1 MANKILYG
9 IDLGTTNSAIS
20 RFNYDEASI
29 IKNALGS
36 DTTPSC
42 ISVNP
47 KGRFSVGQKAYTQL
61 GKDLINA
68 FLKDDY
74 EINSFVEFKRVMGT
88 DALIHCCNLQ
98 KNFKPEELSAEVLKE
113 LRKYVLDEEVKA
125 AVITVPA
132 MFDNN
137 QKDATKRAARLA
149 GFDYYELIQEPVAA
163 SIAYGLES
171 KIKNAYW
178 LVFDFGGGTF
188 DAALMKIEDGI
199 MKPVDTAGNNHL
211 GGKDI
216 DAAIVEQIFM
226 PYFNDHF
233 SLDGILS
240 KKGDSFKAMWKPKAE
255 EAKINLSFNPSTY
268 VETDFDDYGT
278 DDDGT
283 PLELSIH
290 ITQEMLEEVA
300 KPIFQKAIDIVKA
313 LLERHNMTGADLG
326 SIILVGGPTH
336 SPIIRRMLSEQITDK
351 VDTSIDPMT
360 CVANGAAMYASTLS
374 LPDNIVDAYRDRT
387 KIQLSVDVKSTSVE
401 DTEFASV
408 KFLSD
413 KCENNT
419 LESVFVEFVR
429 GDGAFSSGKINID
442 TIGDVIDLPLLNDRT
457 NKFNIFCYN
466 SDGDKLDCEPSEISI
481 IQGIDGIGDAVM
493 PMALGIGVS
502 NEEGDEI
509 FVPVDGCMKNQ
520 LLPANGQVQGLLT
533 PKDIRVGIKSDYIRI
548 SLYQQD
554 EYVEGTKAMY
564 CNHLYDVEFTGDD
577 IPAILPMGS
586 EVNIR
591 LHADKSGTVDK
602 FIVNVPYLDLDLD
615 ITDRITECTKG
626 LISESFFNNEIRSLR
641 KKATLAKDN
650 DKISRLEEIEKSY
663 ANSGKDRDAKEKATA
678 MLKEVGREIDSK
690 HSSSEWTRTET
701 ELRRMYKELLDD
713 NGKYGDAQTTKL
725 VEELK
730 KEADKAINAKDV
742 KYAKEVREQ
751 MWSLDYKIAEVDY
764 YIAWICRW
772 SKDFDNHSW
781 TNKER
786 ARQLINSGLRIISE
800 TPTADK
806 LRPIAI
812 ELHNMLPND
821 QRPADILTRR

>member
-1 MANKILYG
+1 MGNKILYG

-20 RFNYDEASI
+20 RFNYEEASV
-29 IKNALGS
+29 IKNALNS
-36 DTTPSC
+36 DTTSSC
-42 ISVNP
+42 VSVNP
-47 KGRFSVGQKAYTQL
+47 KGRLSIGQRAYSQL
-61 GKDLINA
+61 GRDLQNA
-68 FLKDDY
+68 FIKENY

-88 DALIHCCNLQ
+88 DALIHCSNLQ
-98 KNFKPEELSAEVLKE
+98 KDFKPEELSAEVLKE
-113 LRKYVLDEEVKA
+113 LRKYVLNEEVKS

-137 QKDATKRAARLA
+137 QKDATKRAAKLA
-149 GFDYYELIQEPVAA
+149 GFEYYELIQEPVAA
-163 SIAYGLES
+163 SIAYGLS
-171 KIKNAYW
+171 AKIKNAYW

-216 DAAIVEQIFM
+216 DSAIVEQLFM
-226 PYFNDHF
+226 PYFKDNY

-240 KKGDSFKAMWKPKAE
+240 KKGDAFKAMWKPKAE
-255 EAKINLSFNPSTY
+255 EAKINLSFNPSY
-268 VETDFDDYGT
+268 FVETDFYDYGT

-283 PLELSIH
+283 PFELSIN
-290 ITQEMLEEVA
+290 ITQDMLETVSR
-300 KPIFQKAIDIVKA
+300 PIFQKAVDIVKA
-313 LLERHNMTGADLG
+313 LLARHNMTGDDLG

-336 SPIIRRMLSEQITDK
+336 SPIIRRMLSEQIADK

-374 LPDNIVDAYRDRT
+374 LPDSIADISRDRT
-387 KIQLSVDVKSTSVE
+387 KIQLSVDVKSTTVE
-401 DTEFASV
+401 DIEFASV
-408 KFLSD
+408 KFLAD

-419 LESVFVEFVR
+419 LDCVFVEFVR
-429 GDGAFSSGKINID
+429 GDGAFSSGKIKID

-457 NKFNIFCYN
+457 NIFKIHCYN
-466 SDGDKLDCEPSEISI
+466 SGGDKLDCEPSEISI

-509 FVPVDGCMKNQ
+509 FVPVEGCMKNQ

-533 PKDIRVGIKSDYIRI
+533 PKDLRVGIKSDYIRI

-554 EYVEGTKAMY
+554 ECGEDTKAMY

-577 IPAILPMGS
+577 IPAVLPMGS

-615 ITDRITECTKG
+615 ITDRITVCTKG
-626 LISESFFNNEIRSLR
+626 VMSESFFNNELKSLR
-641 KKATLAKDN
+641 KKATLAKDE
-650 DKISRLEEIEKSY
+650 DMISKLDEIEHSFN
-663 ANSGKDRDAKEKATA
+663 ASGNDRDAKEKAAA
-678 MLKEVGREIDSK
+678 MLKEVGRNIDTK
-690 HSSSEWTRTET
+690 HSAGEWSRTET
-701 ELRRMYKELLDD
+701 ELRRMYKELLED
-713 NGKYGDAQTTKL
+713 NGKYGNAETTKL
-725 VEELK
+725 VDELK
-730 KEADKAINAKDV
+730 KEADKAINAKNI
-742 KYAKEVREQ
+742 KYAKEVRER

-764 YIAWICRW
+764 YIVWIYRW
-772 SKDFDNHSW
+772 DKNFENHSW
-781 TNKER
+781 SNRDR
-786 ARQLINSGLRIISE
+786 ARQLINVGLKIISE
-800 TPTADK
+800 KPTADR
-806 LRPIAI
+806 LRPIAM

-821 QRPADILTRR
+821 QRPADILRR